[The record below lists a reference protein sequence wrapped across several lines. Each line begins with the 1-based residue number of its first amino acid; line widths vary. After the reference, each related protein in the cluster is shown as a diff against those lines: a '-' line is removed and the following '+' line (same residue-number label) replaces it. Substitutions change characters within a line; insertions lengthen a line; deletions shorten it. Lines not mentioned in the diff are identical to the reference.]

1 MSANN
6 DNKANSSLVLG
17 LKCIGAAIGIAVFGF
32 GTKYLIEKVRAAKS
46 DELLA
51 STEPEKENEELSY
64 SSSDSEAPA
73 AAAPTGS
80 GPAPRVRD
88 FGYFL
93 AASAANNC
101 KKKP

>member
-64 SSSDSEAPA
+64 SSSDSEEECIC
-73 AAAPTGS
+73 TGEPKEQCICDGEPKEECS
-80 GPAPRVRD
+80 
-88 FGYFL
+88 
-93 AASAANNC
+93 C
-101 KKKP
+101 

>member
-6 DNKANSSLVLG
+6 DNKANSNLVLG
-17 LKCIGAAIGIAVFGF
+17 LKCIGAAIGLAVFGF

-64 SSSDSEAPA
+64 SSSDSEEECIC
-73 AAAPTGS
+73 TGEPKAQCICDGEPKEECS
-80 GPAPRVRD
+80 
-88 FGYFL
+88 
-93 AASAANNC
+93 C
-101 KKKP
+101 